1 MKNIVSLFRADL
13 QKVSHN
19 AIAVVVLFG
28 VVVIP
33 SFFGWFNVLSS
44 WNPFGNVKDLKVA
57 VANTDEGF
65 ISELFPLPVNIGDQ
79 VLSNLRGNSD
89 LNWVFTSREEA
100 IEGTKSGDFYAA
112 LVLPK
117 TFSSDMMTFLS
128 PGAEAAHIEYYS
140 NEKTN
145 ALSPKIT
152 DEAATEVSTTINDT
166 FTKAL
171 NEVGLSTISA
181 LAQNMGSPEAQSAI
195 TRLGTAADSTAI
207 DLRSAAGTLDLL
219 SSLLGSSQGLVESA
233 HSLTEAANG
242 VVENSAGVV
251 REGVTAARSLKE
263 VVRVSTE
270 SVSSALSATSASY
283 QDLANQVDR
292 LSSSVAEQPAA
303 LSALL
308 GAFADDVDAQIEQY
322 EAFRAELLAQSENTS
337 VPAVQQAL
345 EQAITHLD
353 EAIERQTQL
362 QDRLARGQSSLDNSD
377 AEFTVVV
384 EEIRGLAT
392 DARDAVD
399 RTRDSFD
406 RDLRPKL
413 EQLAGSLDSVTGNVG
428 SLADHLAHA
437 TQTLE
442 GGSGTL
448 TGILADAETTT
459 AAVAQ
464 DLRRGAEEISTLS
477 TALHNAAA
485 TGDFSEV
492 TGLIGSNSALLAGEL
507 TNPVGLKQIEVFKV
521 DSFGAQMAPFYT
533 VLGLW
538 VGALLLAV
546 VIRTDVKRDVLPHGG
561 QLTKTQEY
569 LGRFGI
575 FALLCLAQ
583 STLAYLG
590 LMGFVGVRP
599 AHPMLLLLAGWV
611 MSLVFALI
619 TYTLVLSFG
628 EAGKATA
635 VFLLVVQISA
645 GGGAYPLAVLPAW
658 FQNISPWLPVTH
670 ATNAVRSAIAGV
682 YDGDYWKSLGL
693 LALFILPAL
702 LIGLVLR
709 LPVLKMNNSLAR
721 ALESTKLM

>member
-1 MKNIVSLFRADL
+1 MKNILSLIRADV
-13 QKVSHN
+13 QKVTHN

-44 WNPFGNVKDLKVA
+44 WDPFGNVKDLKVA

-65 ISELFPLPVNIGDQ
+65 ISELFPMPLNIGDQ

-89 LNWVFTSREEA
+89 LNWVFTSRQEA
-100 IEGTKSGDFYAA
+100 IEGTKSGEFYAA

-117 TFSSDMMTFLS
+117 SFSRDMMTFLS

-166 FTKAL
+166 FTKSL

-181 LAQNMGSPEAQSAI
+181 LAQNMGSGQSQSAI
-195 TRLGTAADSTAI
+195 TRIGTAADSAAI
-207 DLRSAAGTLDLL
+207 DLRSAASTLDLL
-219 SSLLGSSQGLVESA
+219 SSLLASSQGLVESA
-233 HSLTEAANG
+233 HSLTEAATG
-242 VVENSAGVV
+242 AVDDGAGVIGK
-251 REGVTAARSLKE
+251 GVAAARSVKE
-263 VVRVSTE
+263 VVRGSTE
-270 SVSSALSATSASY
+270 SISSALSATASAY
-283 QDLANQVDR
+283 QSLIDRVDS
-292 LSSSVAEQPAA
+292 LGSSVTQQPAA
-303 LSALL
+303 VSALL
-308 GAFADDVDAQIEQY
+308 TAIADDVDTQIERY
-322 EAFRAELLAQSENTS
+322 ETFRSELQSQAENASA
-337 VPAVQQAL
+337 PALQQAL
-345 EQAITHLD
+345 ERAIADVD
-353 EAIERQTQL
+353 EAIERQTLL
-362 QDRLARGQSSLDNSD
+362 QDRIARGQDSLDGAD
-377 AEFTVVV
+377 AEITAVFDD
-384 EEIRGLAT
+384 IRAL
-392 DARDAVD
+392 ARDVKAAID
-399 RTRDSFD
+399 RTHSSFD
-406 RDLRPKL
+406 SDLRPKL
-413 EQLAGSLDSVTGNVG
+413 DQLAGSLGSVTGYVG
-428 SLADHLAHA
+428 SIAGHLTSAA
-437 TQTLE
+437 RTLE
-442 GGSGTL
+442 GGAGTL
-448 TGILADAETTT
+448 TGILAEAETTT
-459 AAVAQ
+459 TAVAE
-464 DLRRGAEEISTLS
+464 DLRRGADEISTLAA
-477 TALHNAAA
+477 ALHKAAA
-485 TGDFSEV
+485 TGDLSEV
-492 TGLIGSNSALLAGEL
+492 TDLIGSNSALLAGEL
-507 TNPVGLKQIEVFKV
+507 TDPVGLKQIAVFKV

-546 VIRTDVKRDVLPHGG
+546 VIRTDVKHDMVPNGD

-575 FALLCLAQ
+575 FAMLCLAQ
-583 STLAYLG
+583 SSLAYLG

-599 AHPMLLLLAGWV
+599 AHPMLLMLAGWV

-682 YDGDYWKSLGL
+682 YDGDYWISLGL
-693 LALFILPAL
+693 LALFLLPAL

>member
-1 MKNIVSLFRADL
+1 MKNIVWLIRTDL
-13 QKVSHN
+13 QKITRN
-19 AIAVVVLFG
+19 AIAIVVLFG

-44 WNPFGNVKDLKVA
+44 WNPFGNVKNLKVA
-57 VANTDEGF
+57 VANTDKGF
-65 ISELFPLPVNIGDQ
+65 ISELFPMPLNVGDQ

-89 LNWVFTSREEA
+89 LNWVFTSQEEA
-100 IEGTKSGDFYAA
+100 IEGTRSGEYYAA
-112 LVLPK
+112 LVLPE

-152 DEAATEVSTTINDT
+152 DEAATEVSTKINDT
-166 FTKAL
+166 FTKSL

-181 LAQNMGSPEAQSAI
+181 LAQNLGSPEAQSAVR
-195 TRLGTAADSTAI
+195 RLATAANSAVL
-207 DLRSAAGTLDLL
+207 DLRTAASTLDLL
-219 SSLLGSSQGLVESA
+219 SSLLSSSRALVESA
-233 HSLTEAANG
+233 NSLTEAAG
-242 VVENSAGVV
+242 GAVDDSAGAVGKGLNAV
-251 REGVTAARSLKE
+251 RTLKD
-263 VVRVSTE
+263 VLQVSTD
-270 SVSSALSATSASY
+270 SISSALSETSASY
-283 QDLANQVDR
+283 QHLIDRVNQ
-292 LSSSVAEQPAA
+292 LESSVAQQPAA
-303 LSALL
+303 MSALLSAL
-308 GAFADDVDAQIEQY
+308 ADDVGTQIEHY
-322 EAFRAELLAQSENTS
+322 SELRSELQTQSENAT
-337 VPAVQQAL
+337 VPALQQAL
-345 EQAITHLD
+345 ERAVTDLD
-353 EAIERQTQL
+353 EVIERQTRL
-362 QDRLARGQSSLDNSD
+362 QDRITRAQESLDQGD
-377 AEFTVVV
+377 AELAVVV
-384 EEIRGLAT
+384 DEIRDLASET
-392 DARDAVD
+392 RGAIEQARV
-399 RTRDSFD
+399 SFEE
-406 RDLRPKL
+406 DLRPKL
-413 EQLAGSLDSVTGNVG
+413 EQLAGSLDSVSENVG
-428 SLADHLAHA
+428 SIAGHLAQA
-437 TQTLE
+437 TQTLD

-448 TGILADAETTT
+448 ISTLTEAESTTT
-459 AAVAQ
+459 ALAK
-464 DLRRGAEEISTLS
+464 DLRLSANQVATLA
-477 TALHNAAA
+477 TALHKAAE

-492 TGLIGSNSALLAGEL
+492 TELIGSNSAILAGEL
-507 TNPVGLKQIEVFKV
+507 TDPVGLKQIAVFKV

-546 VIRTDVKRDVLPHGG
+546 VIRTDVNQELLQNRDP
-561 QLTKTQEY
+561 LTKSQEY

-583 STLAYLG
+583 SSLAYLG

-599 AHPMLLLLAGWV
+599 AHPFLLLLAGWV

-645 GGGAYPLAVLPAW
+645 GGGAYPLSVLPVW

-682 YDGDYWKSLGL
+682 YDGDYWISLGL
-693 LALFILPAL
+693 LALFVVPAL

-709 LPVLKMNNSLAR
+709 LPVLKMNNNLAR